1 MENNFFNQVGKK
13 MPYTTPE
20 DFFNRSEKELRAIA
34 NNKFETIVPL
44 KGKEII
50 NHKLPTVNRRWYYAI
65 AASIVLA
72 IGIFGIVR
80 FSSPTATQVEAS
92 FYSQTYDNSA
102 DWSDFADADIFLD
115 NID

>member
-20 DFFNRSEKELRAIA
+20 DFFNRSEKELRS
-34 NNKFETIVPL
+34 IVHR
-44 KGKEII
+44 KSF
-50 NHKLPTVNRRWYYAI
+50 NRKWYYGI

-80 FSSPTATQVEAS
+80 FSSPAATRVEAS

>member
-1 MENNFFNQVGKK
+1 
-13 MPYTTPE
+13 MPYITPE
-20 DFFNRSEKELRAIA
+20 GFFNRSEKELRAIA
-34 NNKFETIVPL
+34 NHKF
-44 KGKEII
+44 EII

-80 FSSPTATQVEAS
+80 FSSPAATRVEAS

>member
-20 DFFNRSEKELRAIA
+20 DFFNRSEKELRS
-34 NNKFETIVPL
+34 IVHR
-44 KGKEII
+44 KSF
-50 NHKLPTVNRRWYYAI
+50 NRKWYYGI

-80 FSSPTATQVEAS
+80 FSSPKATQVEAS

>member
-1 MENNFFNQVGKK
+1 MENDIFDQIGKK

-20 DFFNRSEKELRAIA
+20 DFFNRSEKELRS
-34 NNKFETIVPL
+34 IVHR
-44 KGKEII
+44 KSF
-50 NHKLPTVNRRWYYAI
+50 NRKWYYGI

-80 FSSPTATQVEAS
+80 FSSPTATQVETS

>member
-1 MENNFFNQVGKK
+1 MEQDIFEKVGKRT
-13 MPYTTPE
+13 PFRTPE
-20 DFFNRSEKELRAIA
+20 GYFEASEQELRAIA
-34 NNKFETIVPL
+34 
-44 KGKEII
+44 

-80 FSSPTATQVEAS
+80 FSSPTATQVETS

>member
-20 DFFNRSEKELRAIA
+20 DFFNRSEKELRSVVHR
-34 NNKFETIVPL
+34 KSF
-44 KGKEII
+44 
-50 NHKLPTVNRRWYYAI
+50 NRKWYYGI

-80 FSSPTATQVEAS
+80 FFSPTATQVEAS

>member
-1 MENNFFNQVGKK
+1 MENNIFDQVGKK

-20 DFFNRSEKELRAIA
+20 DFFNRSEKELRS
-34 NNKFETIVPL
+34 IVHR
-44 KGKEII
+44 KSF
-50 NHKLPTVNRRWYYAI
+50 NRKWYYGI

-80 FSSPTATQVEAS
+80 FSSSTATQVETS

-102 DWSDFADADIFLD
+102 DWSDFAEADIFLD

>member
-13 MPYTTPE
+13 IPYTTPE

-34 NNKFETIVPL
+34 NHKF
-44 KGKEII
+44 EII

-65 AASIVLA
+65 AASIVLV

-80 FSSPTATQVEAS
+80 FFSPAATQTDAS
-92 FYSQTYDNSA
+92 YYSQTYDNSA
-102 DWSDFADADIFLD
+102 DWSDFADADIFWD

>member
-20 DFFNRSEKELRAIA
+20 DFFNRSEKELRS
-34 NNKFETIVPL
+34 IVYR
-44 KGKEII
+44 KSF
-50 NHKLPTVNRRWYYAI
+50 NRKWYYGI

>member
-1 MENNFFNQVGKK
+1 MENNIFDQVGKK

-20 DFFNRSEKELRAIA
+20 DFFNRSEKELRS
-34 NNKFETIVPL
+34 IVHR
-44 KGKEII
+44 KSF
-50 NHKLPTVNRRWYYAI
+50 NRKWYYGI

>member
-1 MENNFFNQVGKK
+1 MENNIFDQVGKK

-20 DFFNRSEKELRAIA
+20 DFFNRSEKELRS
-34 NNKFETIVPL
+34 IVHR
-44 KGKEII
+44 KSF
-50 NHKLPTVNRRWYYAI
+50 NRKWYYGI

-80 FSSPTATQVEAS
+80 FSSPTATQVEVS

>member
-34 NNKFETIVPL
+34 NHKFETIVPL

-65 AASIVLA
+65 AASILLA
-72 IGIFGIVR
+72 IGIFSIVLL
-80 FSSPTATQVEAS
+80 FMPAPATDVPV
-92 FYSQTYDNSA
+92 YSQTYDNSA
-102 DWSDFADADIFLD
+102 DWSDFADADLFLD
-115 NID
+115 NIE